1 MILCSNYAPGI
12 VPQMEAQK
20 KGCQQI
26 LWLYGDD
33 YKVTEA
39 GTMNCFMFWE
49 NKQGGRCTVT
59 PKKKKKLVAQ
69 RSDNSEKWVE
79 IYKKPKNGERGGELY
94 VKLASK
100 RTFPIWRSWN
110 PSVVKLDNL
119 FRESNTTKFLGVT
132 VAPTPTGT
140 GRDGAK
146 EPYGGC
152 KMELVTP
159 DLDGT
164 ILPGVTRISILELVR
179 EWGEFKVTER
189 SFTMQ
194 ELLEGLKENRVK
206 EVFGAGTA
214 CVVCPVGQILFK
226 GEMYE
231 IPTMKDGAPL
241 ASRLLKTLNDI
252 QYGRIKSPW
261 AVDIE
266 DLAEEEEGIRR
277 KAR

>member
-49 NKQGGRCTVT
+49 NKQG
-59 PKKKKKLVAQ
+59 
-69 RSDNSEKWVE
+69 E
-79 IYKKPKNGERGGELY
+79 
-94 VKLASK
+94 
-100 RTFPIWRSWN
+100 
-110 PSVVKLDNL
+110 
-119 FRESNTTKFLGVT
+119 
-132 VAPTPTGT
+132 
-140 GRDGAK
+140 
-146 EPYGGC
+146 
-152 KMELVTP
+152 MELVTP

-179 EWGEFKVTER
+179 EWGELKVTER